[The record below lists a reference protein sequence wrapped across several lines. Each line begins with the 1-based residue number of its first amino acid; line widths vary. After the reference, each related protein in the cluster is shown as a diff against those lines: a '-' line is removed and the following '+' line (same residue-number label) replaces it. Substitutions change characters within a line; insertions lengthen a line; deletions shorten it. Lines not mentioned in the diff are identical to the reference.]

1 MLTLFL
7 SMLSFSLSM
16 SISPGPANLTI
27 LNSAMN
33 YGLGRTVAFISGATW
48 GFTALLAAVCFGLYQ
63 ILVIFPILLDVI
75 AILGTLLLFWMGWKI
90 ASAQGAKIQTG
101 EQQDEKNIPTFMQG
115 VLLQWLNPK
124 AWIAAVAGTAL
135 FSASQNSQHLIW
147 FILIYFVVCYASL
160 FFWGIMGEKLTRFL
174 NTEQRAKIFNVLMGI
189 ILMFIAVHMCWQHFD

>member
-90 ASAQGAKIQTG
+90 ASAQGAKIQMG

-115 VLLQWLNPK
+115 VLLQ
-124 AWIAAVAGTAL
+124 
-135 FSASQNSQHLIW
+135 
-147 FILIYFVVCYASL
+147 
-160 FFWGIMGEKLTRFL
+160 
-174 NTEQRAKIFNVLMGI
+174 
-189 ILMFIAVHMCWQHFD
+189 

>member
-101 EQQDEKNIPTFMQG
+101 EQQDEKI
-115 VLLQWLNPK
+115 
-124 AWIAAVAGTAL
+124 
-135 FSASQNSQHLIW
+135 SQPLCKGFYYN
-147 FILIYFVVCYASL
+147 
-160 FFWGIMGEKLTRFL
+160 G
-174 NTEQRAKIFNVLMGI
+174 
-189 ILMFIAVHMCWQHFD
+189 